1 MPRLSRLFIKAGL
14 VYFVVAL
21 AMGLLMAAQPMLGLP
36 QFIATLRPVQLHL
49 LMVGWITQLII
60 GVVYW
65 MFPKESRERPR
76 GSETIAWM
84 VLWLL
89 NFGLIVRAI
98 FEPLVTVRPDLN
110 AGWTLA
116 LSAVLQLIAGWAFV
130 FNTWRPVID
139 PTPKGG
145 GLSLAR
151 RPQASPRQ

>member
-1 MPRLSRLFIKAGL
+1 SSGPPAPAFSGRGARERRGEGQDVNRMPRLSRLFIKAGL

-65 MFPKESRERPR
+65 MSPKESRERPR

-89 NFGLIVRAI
+89 NFGLIV
-98 FEPLVTVRPDLN
+98 
-110 AGWTLA
+110 
-116 LSAVLQLIAGWAFV
+116 
-130 FNTWRPVID
+130 
-139 PTPKGG
+139 
-145 GLSLAR
+145 
-151 RPQASPRQ
+151 